1 MSTGAEDRYAELRGL
16 VIEAFERAH
25 QKGNA
30 SWEVMTLAV
39 LKNRLLD
46 ITDRNFREADFGA
59 PKLPDLVANLDVVA
73 LEETGPG
80 GSVRLLSPYR
90 EEIAAKAPLGLSRRG
105 NSSGR
110 IRGDLWKAVLDYSNA
125 EAWRWNKDLGIAEPV
140 AEGEKQ
146 YGDLILPTI
155 SPDQLKDWRRAFI
168 DSKDEQNT
176 STIIAAWV
184 DSDLSSDVLPRPLR
198 GQWFEFLKE
207 RILQELTVWF
217 SEISIQLPVDLI
229 ADRQHPRSHDQ
240 SPDDLRGWVISCIES
255 MSREELLM
263 VQVPLAA
270 IHRIKNR
277 E

>member
-1 MSTGAEDRYAELRGL
+1 VSTGAEDRDAELKGL
-16 VIEAFERAH
+16 VIQAFERAH

-59 PKLPDLVANLDVVA
+59 PKLPDLVANLDIVA

-90 EEIAAKAPLGLSRRG
+90 EEIAAKTVPGPPGRN
-105 NSSGR
+105 NSSGP
-110 IRGDLWKAVLDYSNA
+110 IRSDLWKAVLDYSNA
-125 EAWRWNKDLGIAEPV
+125 EAWRWNQNLGIAEPIV
-140 AEGEKQ
+140 EGQKR

-168 DSKDEQNT
+168 DSKNEQNT
-176 STIIAAWV
+176 STMIAAWV

-198 GQWFEFLKE
+198 SQWFGFLKE
-207 RILQELTVWF
+207 NVIRLLTEWF
-217 SEISIQLPVDLI
+217 SDHSISLPVDLVG
-229 ADRQHPRSHDQ
+229 DRQRFRTRNQ
-240 SPDDLRGWVISCIES
+240 APDDLREWIISCVKS
-255 MSREELLM
+255 MSPEELLT
-263 VQVPLAA
+263 VQIPLAA
-270 IHRIKNR
+270 IHRIMNR
-277 E
+277 G